1 MNGFLITFYTTQQ
14 AKFQGQW
21 LIDWL
26 LAAAA
31 ARLDIQGATVL
42 QALRSVDHRGQM
54 HSAHFFELS
63 DQPVQVQFALSAA
76 QADSLLNYVNQQQ
89 LSLFYVK
96 APVAFGYVGQ
106 GVAQ

>member
-31 ARLDIQGATVL
+31 RLDILGATVL

-106 GVAQ
+106 GAAQ

>member
-1 MNGFLITFYTTQQ
+1 
-14 AKFQGQW
+14 
-21 LIDWL
+21 
-26 LAAAA
+26 
-31 ARLDIQGATVL
+31 
-42 QALRSVDHRGQM
+42 M

-106 GVAQ
+106 GAAQ